1 MEIAKHGLIGD
12 LQTAALV
19 AVDGTIDFLC
29 LPEFDSPTV
38 FARLLDAERGGAFTI
53 TPAMGEPR
61 AEQRYVRDTNVL
73 VTRFV
78 GDEAELE
85 VVDFMPVD
93 RAPGPS
99 RIVRHLRMLRGRT
112 RARVVCAPRFDYA
125 RETHRVEVDEG
136 TALFTS
142 TGGARLG
149 LTSGAPL
156 AVMEHDV
163 VAELDLVP
171 GDRVSFV
178 LEHIDASCKS
188 GKRLHRPRRPM
199 DARAVARALR
209 QTIVFW
215 RRWVGKARRQGEWRG
230 ALRRS
235 ALALKLLH
243 SRRTGAI
250 IAAPTF
256 GLPEQIG
263 GPRNWDFRYSW
274 IRDASFTTYALLRL
288 GMKEEA
294 KAFTRWLVSR
304 CEEADTPGALQSLYG
319 IDGRRDLIEVTLE
332 HFEGYR
338 QSRPVRIGNAAY
350 DQLQLDIYGE
360 LIDALY
366 VRDEHAA
373 PTSRAVWHRIV
384 ELANWVCENWFR
396 PDQGIWEVRGGCQ
409 EFLYSR
415 VLCWVAVDRALRIAA
430 RRLLPAPRER
440 WRAVREAIRD
450 DVHAHF
456 WNDRLGAFVGAKGS
470 DTIDAA
476 CLVMP
481 LVGFIAPTDE
491 RWLSTLR
498 AVESRLVR
506 DSLVRRYDMS
516 GMDTDAGSLTAPT
529 FTICS
534 FWYVECLARAGE
546 KERARAAMKEILRHA
561 NHLGLF
567 SEDIGADGEL
577 LGNFPQGLTHAALIG
592 AALAMDVDP

>member
-1 MEIAKHGLIGD
+1 MAAATHRTITCFRRSTYSQPWSWASSRVEIAKHGLIGD

-99 RIVRHLRMLRGRT
+99 RIVRHLRMPRGST

-136 TALFTS
+136 MALFTS

-256 GLPEQIG
+256 GLPQPIR
-263 GPRNWDFRYSW
+263 GPRN
-274 IRDASFTTYALLRL
+274 
-288 GMKEEA
+288 
-294 KAFTRWLVSR
+294 
-304 CEEADTPGALQSLYG
+304 
-319 IDGRRDLIEVTLE
+319 
-332 HFEGYR
+332 
-338 QSRPVRIGNAAY
+338 
-350 DQLQLDIYGE
+350 
-360 LIDALY
+360 
-366 VRDEHAA
+366 
-373 PTSRAVWHRIV
+373 
-384 ELANWVCENWFR
+384 
-396 PDQGIWEVRGGCQ
+396 
-409 EFLYSR
+409 
-415 VLCWVAVDRALRIAA
+415 
-430 RRLLPAPRER
+430 
-440 WRAVREAIRD
+440 
-450 DVHAHF
+450 
-456 WNDRLGAFVGAKGS
+456 
-470 DTIDAA
+470 
-476 CLVMP
+476 
-481 LVGFIAPTDE
+481 
-491 RWLSTLR
+491 
-498 AVESRLVR
+498 
-506 DSLVRRYDMS
+506 
-516 GMDTDAGSLTAPT
+516 
-529 FTICS
+529 
-534 FWYVECLARAGE
+534 
-546 KERARAAMKEILRHA
+546 
-561 NHLGLF
+561 
-567 SEDIGADGEL
+567 
-577 LGNFPQGLTHAALIG
+577 
-592 AALAMDVDP
+592 